1 MIGIRK
7 LRLGKSRVVY
17 KPGEV
22 AGEECLK
29 ELPYMIF
36 NGPCFSDAFRFGG
49 GQSHGLDR
57 RCGIRIEPSY
67 GVKMN
72 CTQQP
77 EVKYVYVGDDEN
89 REITL
94 VLGDDSF

>member
-1 MIGIRK
+1 MDLAFPMRFA
-7 LRLGKSRVVY
+7 SEEDRVM
-17 KPGEV
+17 GSME
-22 AGEECLK
+22 
-29 ELPYMIF
+29 
-36 NGPCFSDAFRFGG
+36 
-49 GQSHGLDR
+49 

-67 GVKMN
+67 GAKMN
-72 CTQQP
+72 STQWS

>member
-36 NGPCFSDAFRFGG
+36 NGSCFSDVVRFGG
-49 GQSHGLDR
+49 GDR
-57 RCGIRIEPSY
+57 VMGS
-67 GVKMN
+67 MDD
-72 CTQQP
+72 
-77 EVKYVYVGDDEN
+77 VGFE
-89 REITL
+89 
-94 VLGDDSF
+94 